1 MNAQD
6 FRSLQEAYNQVRQL
20 DEAVKGQDSDLRRA
34 ASSERQTEKAAHS
47 KWKKSSPV
55 TKKKPRF
62 SSFPNTDTTA
72 SGYADQQSQEISWH
86 DKKTKGKFI
95 HGMSRNEEVDLY
107 DIILSHLL
115 DEGYAETPEAAE
127 VIMVNMSEDWRES
140 ICEAAIEPPKERV
153 GALTNI
159 DIPMS
164 EREAARQRTL
174 AKAKAKRE
182 KRKIE

>member
-1 MNAQD
+1 MDAQEL
-6 FRSLQEAYNQVRQL
+6 RNLHEAYQEVYGEGYKPLPKDRIKNKVRKFARDTL
-20 DEAVKGQDSDLRRA
+20 RDTGTTLNPFKSDYEKDVAKHNLEKREKRVNKMVDVLKTHKGTQ
-34 ASSERQTEKAAHS
+34 K
-47 KWKKSSPV
+47 
-55 TKKKPRF
+55 
-62 SSFPNTDTTA
+62 
-72 SGYADQQSQEISWH
+72 
-86 DKKTKGKFI
+86 
-95 HGMSRNEEVDLY
+95 EEVDIY

-115 DEGYAETPEAAE
+115 DEGYADTQQAAE
-127 VIMVNMSEDWRES
+127 AIMVNMSEEWRES
-140 ICEAAIEPPKERV
+140 IFEAEIEPPKERV